1 MSKLQTERR
10 AGLAEQFQALGNPH
24 RLAIFE
30 YLARNCCVGA
40 TTTDDRM
47 VATVGKLASMLTIAP
62 STVSHHLK
70 ELRTAGLIAM
80 GRNGQ
85 ERECWVEPEVL
96 RSLGGY
102 FGALL
107 PEDCGECALET

>member
-1 MSKLQTERR
+1 MSKLQTEQQP
-10 AGLAEQFQALGNPH
+10 ALAEQFQALGNRH

-30 YLARNCCVGA
+30 YLARNCCVGQ
-40 TTTDDRM
+40 TTNEDRM

-70 ELRTAGLIAM
+70 ELRTVGLIAM
-80 GRNGQ
+80 DRNGQ

-96 RSLGGY
+96 QALAGY
-102 FGALL
+102 FGALV
-107 PEDCGECALET
+107 PESCAC

>member
-1 MSKLQTERR
+1 MSNLPTIEQEK
-10 AGLAEQFQALGNPH
+10 LAEQFQALGNRH

-30 YLARNCCVGA
+30 FLARNCCVG
-40 TTTDDRM
+40 TTASEDRM

-80 GRNGQ
+80 DRNGQ
-85 ERECWVEPEVL
+85 ERECWVEPEVIQA
-96 RSLGGY
+96 LGRY
-102 FGALL
+102 FGDLL
-107 PEDCGECALET
+107 PAGCAP

>member
-1 MSKLQTERR
+1 MIDREK
-10 AGLAEQFQALGNPH
+10 LAEQFQALGNRH

-30 YLARNCCVGA
+30 YLARNCCIGTA
-40 TTTDDRM
+40 TTDDRM

-70 ELRTAGLIAM
+70 ELRVAGLIAM
-80 GRNGQ
+80 DRNGQ

-96 RSLGGY
+96 ASLGSY
-102 FGALL
+102 FGDLV
-107 PEDCGECALET
+107 PEGCAV

>member
-1 MSKLQTERR
+1 MSKLETDQQAR
-10 AGLAEQFQALGNPH
+10 LAEQFQALGNRH

-30 YLARNCCVGA
+30 YLARNCCVGQ

-80 GRNGQ
+80 DRNGQ

-96 RSLGGY
+96 QAFAGY
-102 FGALL
+102 FGTLI
-107 PEDCGECALET
+107 PEGCTSC